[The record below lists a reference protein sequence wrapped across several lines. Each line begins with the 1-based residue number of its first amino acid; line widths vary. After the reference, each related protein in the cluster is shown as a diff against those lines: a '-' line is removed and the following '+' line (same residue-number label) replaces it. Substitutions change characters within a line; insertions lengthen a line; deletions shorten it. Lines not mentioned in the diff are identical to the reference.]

1 MFAFFSNPQN
11 VLHVSSKV
19 LGVGLALLLV
29 GIYGAYLYAGHL
41 PIAWLVSMHA
51 MTIIGP
57 TLIKI
62 GYVMRLLAQP
72 RIGAGL
78 VHVQNFAAS

>member
-1 MFAFFSNPQN
+1 MFASFSNPQN
-11 VLHVSSKV
+11 VLHLSSNV
-19 LGVGLALLLV
+19 LGAGLALLLA

-41 PIAWLVSMHA
+41 PIVALVSMHA

-62 GYVMRLLAQP
+62 GYVTRLLAQHWL
-72 RIGAGL
+72 GSHSVKVVA
-78 VHVQNFAAS
+78 